1 MSKELISAR
10 AASVIRQKI
19 RLFRGGI
26 ETSQFVRELCLD
38 DGGQSGVR

>member
-10 AASVIRQKI
+10 AASVIPQKI

-26 ETSQFVRELCLD
+26 QTSQFVLELYLD
-38 DGGQSGVR
+38 DEGQGGVR